1 MISPISNTAP
11 GAIDPQRVNPPGT
24 ASASGGATPVAD
36 TSATSHATPGARL
49 AALGPPIDMTRVAE
63 IKAAIA
69 EGSYTV
75 DADRLAAAMLA
86 LDLPPKK
93 A

>member
-1 MISPISNTAP
+1 MISPISNHAP
-11 GAIDPQRVNPPGT
+11 GAVDAQRVNQPGAAP
-24 ASASGGATPVAD
+24 ASAGVKPVAD
-36 TSATSHATPGARL
+36 AAHATPGARL

-75 DADRLAAAMLA
+75 DADRLAAAMMA
-86 LDLPPKK
+86 LDLPPKD

>member
-1 MISPISNTAP
+1 MISPISNHAT
-11 GAIDPQRVNPPGT
+11 GAVDPQRVNPPGT
-24 ASASGGATPVAD
+24 AAKSAGTKAPVDA
-36 TSATSHATPGARL
+36 APPTPGARL

-86 LDLPPKK
+86 LDLPPQK

>member
-1 MISPISNTAP
+1 MISPISNHAP
-11 GAIDPQRVNPPGT
+11 GAVDPQRINTPGT
-24 ASASGGATPVAD
+24 ATKSPGTNAPAD
-36 TSATSHATPGARL
+36 VTHATPGARL
-49 AALGPPIDMTRVAE
+49 AALGPPIDVTRVSE
-63 IKAAIA
+63 VKAAIA

>member
-1 MISPISNTAP
+1 MISPISNHAP
-11 GAIDPQRVNPPGT
+11 GAVDPQRVSSPGT
-24 ASASGGATPVAD
+24 AGKSAGTKAPVDAAR
-36 TSATSHATPGARL
+36 TTPGARL
-49 AALGPPIDMTRVAE
+49 AALGPPIDLTRVAE

-69 EGSYTV
+69 KGSYTV

-86 LDLPPKK
+86 LDLPPKT